1 MAGSIDMNLS
11 TRRAHGLNSGFCS
24 VLAVRQHRQSGVALI
39 VALILL
45 AVIILIGLAAIR
57 GTTVQQKMTAN
68 FYDREIAFQ
77 NAEAALHAGAAALSS
92 SPTSII
98 NCSAGG
104 NTCEANPFDGTP
116 TAGSIQSVP
125 TGTGSGEFSVSAN
138 SVGQP
143 QYVIENMGAYADT
156 STSTG
161 YGQTANASQYGAQ
174 GTSTTSI
181 YYRITARSADPAT
194 AHDRAIVTLQAM
206 YRQ

>member
-1 MAGSIDMNLS
+1 MAGSIDMTLS
-11 TRRAHGLNSGFCS
+11 TRRVNELNARFNS
-24 VLAVRQHRQSGVALI
+24 VCPDLKHRQSGVALI

-45 AVIILIGLAAIR
+45 TVIILIGLAAIR

-92 SPTSII
+92 NPASII

-104 NTCEANPFDGTP
+104 NTCKADPFDGTP
-116 TAGSIQSVP
+116 TAGSIQTVP

-138 SVGQP
+138 SVGHP
-143 QYVIENMGAYADT
+143 QYVIENMGTYAG
-156 STSTG
+156 TSTG

-194 AHDRAIVTLQAM
+194 AGDRAIVTLQAM